1 MTEQKFRPLDILRN
15 SMLSNETVK
24 GAENLALMYS
34 FYQSCKLHGVNFEE
48 YMKKVLAVMTM
59 NMDKIIFEKNKN
71 GTITGFKSH
80 TISNEVLDELCHGT
94 KILKNKISRSWGHYG
109 AFTFLWVLRVKCC
122 EMLVIKVETELE
134 DTLRLY
140 EVIYV

>member
-1 MTEQKFRPLDILRN
+1 MSASP
-15 SMLSNETVK
+15 
-24 GAENLALMYS
+24 LALMYS

-80 TISNEVLDELCHGT
+80 TISNEVLDELMPWNEN
-94 KILKNKISRSWGHYG
+94 LKK
-109 AFTFLWVLRVKCC
+109 
-122 EMLVIKVETELE
+122 
-134 DTLRLY
+134 
-140 EVIYV
+140 

>member
-1 MTEQKFRPLDILRN
+1 MHNNMTEQKFRPLDILRN

-71 GTITGFKSH
+71 GTIIGFKSH
-80 TISNEVLDELCHGT
+80 TISNEVLDELMPWNENF
-94 KILKNKISRSWGHYG
+94 KK
-109 AFTFLWVLRVKCC
+109 
-122 EMLVIKVETELE
+122 
-134 DTLRLY
+134 
-140 EVIYV
+140 